1 MLLKKDATKYVEK
14 RNLFGWCGNGKF
26 FRNIE
31 SRNVLWSWTRI
42 FRLDLKKPNKF
53 FVVLRI
59 HGKGK
64 FAVLSGRYAHKFTKL
79 PIEIGFVVESA
90 FKGNLLYA
98 FSALKNREK
107 KRAFATLSQ
116 AKDWA
121 NISFPV
127 SCPKGKTSP
136 HPRVSVLFRCSNISK
151 KISTVPS
158 RIWNSVKFFI

>member
-98 FSALKNREK
+98 FSAFKEQNR
-107 KRAFATLSQ
+107 RAVEPFLE
-116 AKDWA
+116 
-121 NISFPV
+121 NIFLRRNPE
-127 SCPKGKTSP
+127 
-136 HPRVSVLFRCSNISK
+136 LFCK
-151 KISTVPS
+151 KIGKIS
-158 RIWNSVKFFI
+158 RT